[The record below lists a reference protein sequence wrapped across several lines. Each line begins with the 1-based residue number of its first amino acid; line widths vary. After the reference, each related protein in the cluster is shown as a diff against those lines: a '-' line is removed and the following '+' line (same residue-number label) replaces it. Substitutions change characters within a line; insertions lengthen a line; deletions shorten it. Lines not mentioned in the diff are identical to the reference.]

1 MQDSVRRVSVARFVT
16 VADLLD
22 QAFPKA
28 NATPDYLSHECERA
42 EQSLLT
48 AIGKTAS
55 TGDPVLARLL
65 ALTHR
70 EEA

>member
-1 MQDSVRRVSVARFVT
+1 MQDIVRRVSAARFFT

-28 NATPDYLSHECERA
+28 DATPDYLSHECERA
-42 EQSLLT
+42 EQSLLS
-48 AIGKTAS
+48 AIGKTTYTS
-55 TGDPVLARLL
+55 DPVLAKLL

-70 EEA
+70 